1 MPQRLTAEYL
11 NQLPAA
17 PLKAG
22 KTATV
27 DVPDSGRGAVAGLRL
42 RVTSGGAKSW
52 VLLARYP
59 SGKRDGGKH
68 NPTRRAIGSWPDM
81 TLAEA
86 RAIASTWNALIAK
99 NKDPQEQA
107 KLEQAEREENAQHQ
121 ARLRAN
127 TFASV
132 AEEFIRRDASKR
144 RTAANIARLVRRD
157 LIKRWGDRPV
167 SEIGKG
173 DVIRMVEQVAE
184 QNGTYAAHQCFIYAR
199 RIYNWV
205 LKREDPKKPVLGI
218 TSNPCMFVD
227 VDDLAGKR
235 KARQRV
241 LNDHEISLIWNA
253 TEGDP
258 RKIYP
263 DGQFIR
269 LLLILGVRRGEMAEA
284 TWGEFDLAKATWALA
299 ESRTK
304 NEEARVL
311 PLPKI
316 AADILAT
323 LPQFSGPHLFSTTH
337 GQKAIANFAKLKA
350 RLDRKITKLNGGAP
364 IAGWRLHDL
373 RRSMRTNLS
382 AIPSISPIVA
392 ELMIGHRQQGILA
405 VYDQHRY
412 GTEQRDGFEAWA
424 SRLRS
429 IVEPSPD
436 NVVALPVRG

>member
-17 PLKAG
+17 SLKAG
-22 KTATV
+22 RATTI

-42 RVTSGGAKSW
+42 RVTSGGAKTW
-52 VLLARYP
+52 VLLARFP
-59 SGKRDGGKH
+59 GGKRNGKH
-68 NPTRRAIGSWPDM
+68 NPTRRAIGSWPAV

-86 RAIASTWNALIAK
+86 RETASSWNILITK
-99 NKDPQEQA
+99 GIDPKTQSEV
-107 KLEQAEREENAQHQ
+107 EQAEREKKALDQ
-121 ARLRAN
+121 ARLRDN
-127 TFASV
+127 TFASM
-132 AEEFIRRDASKR
+132 AEEFIRRDAAKK
-144 RTAANIARLVRRD
+144 RTAKSIARLVRRD

-184 QNGTYAAHQCFIYAR
+184 QNGTYAAHQCFVYTR
-199 RIYNWV
+199 RIYNWA

-218 TSNPCMFVD
+218 TSNPCTFVD
-227 VDDLAGKR
+227 VNDLAGRR

-241 LNDHEISLIWNA
+241 LTDREIALIWEA
-253 TEGDP
+253 TEGEP
-258 RKIYP
+258 LAVYP

-269 LLLILGVRRGEMAEA
+269 LLLILGVRRGEMAAA
-284 TWGEFDLAKATWALA
+284 TWGEFDLTQATWALA

-316 AADILAT
+316 AVEILAT
-323 LPQFSGPHLFSTTH
+323 LPRFSEDHLFSTTR
-337 GQKAIANFAKLKA
+337 GEKAIANFGKVKD
-350 RLDRKITKLNGGAP
+350 RLDRKIAKLNGGAA
-364 IAGWRLHDL
+364 IAPWRLHDL

-382 AIPSISPIVA
+382 AIASISPLVA

-412 GTEQRDGFEAWA
+412 AKEQREGFEAWA

-429 IVEPSPD
+429 IVEPAPA
-436 NVVALPVRG
+436 NVVALRP

>member
-1 MPQRLTAEYL
+1 
-11 NQLPAA
+11 
-17 PLKAG
+17 
-22 KTATV
+22 
-27 DVPDSGRGAVAGLRL
+27 
-42 RVTSGGAKSW
+42 
-52 VLLARYP
+52 
-59 SGKRDGGKH
+59 
-68 NPTRRAIGSWPDM
+68 M

-99 NKDPQEQA
+99 NKDRRSRRSWSRPSG
-107 KLEQAEREENAQHQ
+107 ENAQHQ

-132 AEEFIRRDASKR
+132 AEEYIRRDASKR

-167 SEIGKG
+167 SEISKG
-173 DVIRMVEQVAE
+173 DVIRMVGTVAE
-184 QNGTYAAHQCFIYAR
+184 AERDLRRAPVFHLRAAHLQ
-199 RIYNWV
+199 
-205 LKREDPKKPVLGI
+205 LGLEGEDPKKPVLGI

-323 LPQFSGPHLFSTTH
+323 LPRFSGPHLFSTTH
-337 GQKAIANFAKLKA
+337 GRKAIANFAKLKA
-350 RLDRKITKLNGGAP
+350 RLDRKSRKLNGGAP
-364 IAGWRLHDL
+364 IANGACTTC
-373 RRSMRTNLS
+373 RRRCVPT
-382 AIPSISPIVA
+382 
-392 ELMIGHRQQGILA
+392 
-405 VYDQHRY
+405 
-412 GTEQRDGFEAWA
+412 
-424 SRLRS
+424 
-429 IVEPSPD
+429 
-436 NVVALPVRG
+436 